1 MDHAHAAVSVKLEEA
16 LTNLPFFFKACFLNK
31 RFPGRFPVAFRKS
44 TLCFVGAFLALC
56 LIVGCGGESQ
66 ESLFETAQF
75 EERQTN
81 VVHAGELYQRIM
93 QEHPDSEWA
102 KKAKARLEQ
111 LDQLIVP

>member
-1 MDHAHAAVSVKLEEA
+1 MKRDVTSFLVAVA
-16 LTNLPFFFKACFLNK
+16 LLF
-31 RFPGRFPVAFRKS
+31 
-44 TLCFVGAFLALC
+44 C
-56 LIVGCGGESQ
+56 LIGGCSGESP

-81 VVHAGELYQRIM
+81 VAHAKQLYQRIM

-111 LDQLIVP
+111 LEKSAAPQ